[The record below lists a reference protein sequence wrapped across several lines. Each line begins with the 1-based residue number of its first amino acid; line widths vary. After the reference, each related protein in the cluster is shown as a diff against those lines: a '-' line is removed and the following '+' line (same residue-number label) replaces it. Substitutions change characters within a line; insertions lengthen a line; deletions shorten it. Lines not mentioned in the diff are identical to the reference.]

1 MRWFAVVLAMAI
13 LGMPVR
19 SFACGP
25 EIEIHFAEAS
35 PDQFR
40 ISFVRGPQLT
50 LERLEIRLAGS
61 AAGAVFD
68 DYTGL
73 DLQSPSPTGAAITAI
88 LYAPPPDMTVTLT
101 FKNFLEKH
109 TLDFRS
115 DLDDSGRASDI
126 DQNHLTI
133 GELEGATARAI
144 LRHADGRAVEIDG
157 RFDRDNKARLGE
169 RACV

>member
-1 MRWFAVVLAMAI
+1 MRWFAVVLPLML
-13 LGMPVR
+13 LGMPTR

-25 EIEIHFAEAS
+25 EVEIHFQEAS

-40 ISFVRGPQLT
+40 ISFTRGPKLS

-73 DLQSPSPTGAAITAI
+73 DLQSPSPSGAAITAVG
-88 LYAPPPDMTVTLT
+88 YATPPDMTVTLS
-101 FKNFLEKH
+101 FKDFLEKR

-115 DLDDSGRASDI
+115 DLDDSGRALDI
-126 DQNHLTI
+126 DQNHLAT
-133 GELEGATARAI
+133 GELEGATARAV
-144 LRHADGRAVEIDG
+144 LRHAEGRIIEIEG
-157 RFDRDNKARLGE
+157 RFDRHDKARLGE